1 MGIFSDLKRLFFV
14 KKSVAKS
21 AGEKIIAESKEI
33 THDMKSE
40 AKDAWERAKEKGNE
54 ILDDVSE
61 KVNHT
66 KDSTDEE
73 FEVLTHKTGQIS
85 NPKTSTEIPRDS
97 NEHLVNTELESDQG
111 NRPKPNQSSRDKL
124 KEDFREMSSNIGDQ
138 LADSAETV
146 GRKVHDIADKISEKA
161 SLAADRINEKL
172 DEFNEK
178 AERMK
183 AEEDVKD
190 SGSGFADT
198 RHDQNEMLTKS
209 NLEKEGSFFEKAE
222 KFLKDA
228 EERESREIKPG
239 ATTANSTKKKA
250 YGFEDLDGD
259 GNEIVDDAIID
270 DESSDT
276 NDKGA

>member
-21 AGEKIIAESKEI
+21 AGEKVIAESKEI
-33 THDMKSE
+33 AHDLKSE

-54 ILDDVSE
+54 ILDDVSD
-61 KVNHT
+61 KINLT

-73 FEVLTHKTGQIS
+73 FEALTNKTDQIS
-85 NPKTSTEIPRDS
+85 HQKSSTESPRDS
-97 NEHLVNTELESDQG
+97 NEQRSNTALDSDRE
-111 NRPKPNQSSRDKL
+111 NRSKPNQSSGDKL
-124 KEDFREMSSNIGDQ
+124 KVDFRELSSNIGDQ

-146 GRKVHDIADKISEKA
+146 GRKVHEIADKVSEKA
-161 SLAADRINEKL
+161 SLAADKINEKL
-172 DEFNEK
+172 DELNEK

-183 AEEDVKD
+183 AEEEMNE
-190 SGSGFADT
+190 SGSDFADT
-198 RHDQNEMLTKS
+198 RHDQNELLTRS
-209 NLEKEGSFFEKAE
+209 NLEKEGSFFDKAE

-228 EERESREIKPG
+228 EERESRVIKP
-239 ATTANSTKKKA
+239 ADTTANSPKKKA

-270 DESSDT
+270 DDSSDT
-276 NDKGA
+276 NGKDV